1 MGIQI
6 IKIKESMEQSK
17 HKIPIDLK
25 RSKLFANLLGHV
37 SRVALDIL
45 KKERHRMRSV
55 VTVDARTCG
64 CFYRRTHG
72 LPCCHEMAL
81 TKEMGGSIPL
91 SSIHDFWKKLEIE
104 LGGNSID
111 PCPSKADF
119 ETVWNEIQKAPIPM

>member
-1 MGIQI
+1 MIGCLWHKIYTFFLCRVESEHNRLKKALGSSSSTFDTFFKKADEIMGIQI

-45 KKERHRMRSV
+45 KKERHRMRGV

-64 CFYRRTHG
+64 CFYKRTHG
-72 LPCCHEMAL
+72 GKHS
-81 TKEMGGSIPL
+81 TFFDS
-91 SSIHDFWKKLEIE
+91 
-104 LGGNSID
+104 
-111 PCPSKADF
+111 
-119 ETVWNEIQKAPIPM
+119 